1 MKKRKRKRGEEGRV
15 SRCLRRDEVLPLA
28 LTNASEESPEQM
40 AGVIFFRIVMAGV
53 IASATLHFFRAL
65 EMDSPPAP
73 RVVGFS
79 LV

>member
-40 AGVIFFRIVMAGV
+40 AGVI
-53 IASATLHFFRAL
+53 ASATLHFVRAL

>member
-1 MKKRKRKRGEEGRV
+1 MQVKNHQSKW
-15 SRCLRRDEVLPLA
+15 LVL
-28 LTNASEESPEQM
+28 
-40 AGVIFFRIVMAGV
+40 FFLEMAGV
-53 IASATLHFFRAL
+53 IASATLHFVRAL